1 MSNIFDYMLW
11 RDIPLTQT
19 EFNEID
25 NLILARL
32 SYFPLDGLINY
43 NEKIT
48 IKQSYE
54 RYQQAETIGRILQ
67 KEDID
72 LYPVLANS
80 KRFGNLY
87 ISDFINK
94 IDPEKEKQFS
104 AITIHMPDNSIYVAY
119 RGTDNTIV
127 GWKEDLNMCFSDIV
141 PSQIDAANYLNNM
154 AEKYSSAIR
163 VGGHSKGG
171 NLAIYAAAFC
181 TKEVQD
187 RIINVY
193 NNDGPGFSEKIVKK
207 QEYTNILNKIH
218 TYMPQTSIIGRLLNH
233 KEDITILKSTQTGIM
248 QHDLYS
254 WQVLGDKFVRA
265 EFTNSSEFIDQTIS
279 NWLKEVEPTQREMF
293 IDTLFEI
300 LNTTQA
306 ETLSQI
312 SDKLFTN
319 AKIMVKSYQ
328 KLDSE
333 SKKMINAT
341 LNVLL
346 KVGRENIK
354 ENAKEIEPLNKFG
367 RCVSKDRREKT

>member
-32 SYFPLDGLINY
+32 SYFPLDGLINQ
-43 NEKIT
+43 NEIIT
-48 IKQSYE
+48 IKESYE
-54 RYQQAETIGRILQ
+54 RYEKLGTTGRILQ

-104 AITIHMPDNSIYVAY
+104 AITIHMPNNSIYVAY

-141 PSQIDAANYLNNM
+141 PSQIDAANYLNNI
-154 AEKYSSAIR
+154 ASKYSSAIR

-181 TKEVQD
+181 RPDVQD

-193 NNDGPGFSEKIVKK
+193 NNDGPGFSEKIVEK

-265 EFTNSSEFIDQTIS
+265 EFTNSSEFIDKTIS
-279 NWLKEVEPTQREMF
+279 NWLKEVEQTQREMF

-306 ETLSQI
+306 ETLSEI

-354 ENAKEIEPLNKFG
+354 ENAKDIEPLNKFG
-367 RCVSKDRREKT
+367 R

>member
-1 MSNIFDYMLW
+1 MK
-11 RDIPLTQT
+11 
-19 EFNEID
+19 
-25 NLILARL
+25 LIGTTARV
-32 SYFPLDGLINY
+32 
-43 NEKIT
+43 
-48 IKQSYE
+48 
-54 RYQQAETIGRILQ
+54 LQ
-67 KEDID
+67 KEDVD

-80 KRFGNLY
+80 IRFGNLF

-94 IDPEKEKQFS
+94 IDVEQEKQFS
-104 AITIHMPDNSIYVAY
+104 AITVHLPNDYIYVAF

-127 GWKEDLNMCFSDIV
+127 GWREDLNMCFSDTV
-141 PSQIDAANYLNNM
+141 PSQIDAVNYLNSI
-154 AEKYSSAIR
+154 AKKYDNENLKIF

-181 TKEVQD
+181 DLKFQEKIVT
-187 RIINVY
+187 VY
-193 NNDGPGFSEKIVKK
+193 NNDGPGFSENIVDTEEYRRILPKI
-207 QEYTNILNKIH
+207 QTF
-218 TYMPQTSIIGRLLNH
+218 MPQTSIIGRLLNH
-233 KEDITILKSTQTGIM
+233 KEKIIILESTQTGIM

-254 WQVLGDKFVRA
+254 WQVLGDKFVRD

-319 AKIMVKSYQ
+319 AIIMVKSYQ

-346 KVGRENIK
+346 KVGKENIK
-354 ENAKEIEPLNKFG
+354 ENTKGLEGINKL
-367 RCVSKDRREKT
+367 RR